1 MMAQKFSNFDNSR
14 VKTSF
19 VYLVIILFFCSSLVT
34 AAPVQKEATSATYI
48 TVNEQ
53 PIDAAS
59 EYSHN
64 GTGVNEEHPDWG
76 ATNTPISRQSERYAS
91 DDGNN
96 LTFWDRPDVPGPRE
110 VSNSLC
116 HESSIHPDSRNLSD
130 FVWLWGQFVT
140 HEMDHTTTQDGR
152 THDQLQPDTAHIQV
166 DESDPWMGFP
176 GGLYMRFFRSMIV
189 NGSDDP
195 DPSIQREHPNIIS
208 AWLDGSVVYGND
220 DPRADWLREHSGGR
234 MKVSD
239 YPEGDLMPQADYAN
253 DPTTPGM
260 SFAGFN
266 FSQSFVAG
274 DDRANEHVALLAIHV
289 LFVRE
294 HNRLAD
300 EIAERNPTWNDE
312 QIYQYARHINIGFIQ
327 TITYNEFLP
336 AVGVELDSYLGYN
349 SSIDPTITNEFSV
362 VAFRMGHSQIG
373 SFMLRMD
380 EDRNVIED
388 GHLTLR
394 EGFFDVT
401 PIIDEGG
408 IGPILRGLAYN
419 IEPENDLYYVDDL
432 RNQMFGPPGSG
443 GLDLCAVDIQRGRDH
458 GIPDYNTVREG
469 FGLPRYTDWSEITS
483 DVEIQGKLN
492 STYPDIDS
500 VDALIGMFAEDHL
513 ENSALGETMHFIIK
527 EQFTR
532 LRDGDRLHFESE
544 NSDVYELRS
553 EIENTTLAEII
564 LRNTEVESIQC
575 NAFYAEQDLDQMDC
589 THLNMEIDSSIPIDS
604 SNEFPISVILVLIL
618 VISVVLI
625 AILKGTESEDSIQNN
640 SENIE

>member
-1 MMAQKFSNFDNSR
+1 
-14 VKTSF
+14 
-19 VYLVIILFFCSSLVT
+19 
-34 AAPVQKEATSATYI
+34 
-48 TVNEQ
+48 
-53 PIDAAS
+53 
-59 EYSHN
+59 
-64 GTGVNEEHPDWG
+64 
-76 ATNTPISRQSERYAS
+76 
-91 DDGNN
+91 
-96 LTFWDRPDVPGPRE
+96 
-110 VSNSLC
+110 
-116 HESSIHPDSRNLSD
+116 
-130 FVWLWGQFVT
+130 
-140 HEMDHTTTQDGR
+140 
-152 THDQLQPDTAHIQV
+152 
-166 DESDPWMGFP
+166 
-176 GGLYMRFFRSMIV
+176 
-189 NGSDDP
+189 
-195 DPSIQREHPNIIS
+195 
-208 AWLDGSVVYGND
+208 
-220 DPRADWLREHSGGR
+220 
-234 MKVSD
+234 
-239 YPEGDLMPQADYAN
+239 
-253 DPTTPGM
+253 
-260 SFAGFN
+260 
-266 FSQSFVAG
+266 
-274 DDRANEHVALLAIHV
+274 
-289 LFVRE
+289 
-294 HNRLAD
+294 
-300 EIAERNPTWNDE
+300 
-312 QIYQYARHINIGFIQ
+312 
-327 TITYNEFLP
+327 
-336 AVGVELDSYLGYN
+336 
-349 SSIDPTITNEFSV
+349 
-362 VAFRMGHSQIG
+362 
-373 SFMLRMD
+373 MD

>member
-1 MMAQKFSNFDNSR
+1 MINNKESPRNNKFA
-14 VKTSF
+14 
-19 VYLVIILFFCSSLVT
+19 LMVIFLFSLSSLAAVT
-34 AAPVQKEATSATYI
+34 AAPIQKEGNSPSYI
-48 TVNEQ
+48 VSNEQ
-53 PIDAAS
+53 PIDNVS
-59 EYSHN
+59 QYSID
-64 GTGVNEEHPDWG
+64 GTGMNEEHPEWG
-76 ATNTPISRQSERYAS
+76 ATHTQISRQSERYPS
-91 DDGNN
+91 DDGNK

-110 VSNSLC
+110 ISNALC
-116 HESSIHPDSRNLSD
+116 HEYIDHPDSRGLSD
-130 FVWLWGQFVT
+130 YVWLWGQFAT
-140 HEMDHTTTQDGR
+140 HEIDHTTTQDGR
-152 THDQLQPDTAHIQV
+152 THDQLQPDTAHISV
-166 DESDPWMGFP
+166 SETDPWMGFE
-176 GGLYMRFFRSMIV
+176 GGLYMRFFRSIIV
-189 NGSDDP
+189 NGTDDP
-195 DPSIQREHPNIIS
+195 DPSVQREHPNTIS

-220 DPRADWLREHSGGR
+220 DSRADWLREHSGGR

-274 DDRANEHVALLAIHV
+274 DGRANEHVALLAIHV

-300 EIAERNPTWNDE
+300 EIAERNPSWTDE
-312 QIYQYARHINIGFIQ
+312 EIFQYARHINIGFIQ

-336 AVGVELDSYLGYN
+336 SLGIELDSYLGYN
-349 SSIDPTITNEFSV
+349 SSINPTITNEFSI

-380 EDRNVIED
+380 EDRNAIEE

-408 IGPILRGLAYN
+408 IAPIFRGLAYN
-419 IEPENDLYYVDDL
+419 VEPENDLYYVDDL

-443 GLDLCAVDIQRGRDH
+443 GLDLCAIDVQRGRDH
-458 GIPDYNTVREG
+458 GIPDFNTVREA
-469 FGLPRYTDWSEITS
+469 FGLPRYSNWSEITS
-483 DVEIQGKLN
+483 DTEIQEKLN

-500 VDALIGMFAEDHL
+500 VDALIGMYAEDHL

-532 LRDGDRLHFESE
+532 LRDGDRLHFESN
-544 NSDVYELRS
+544 NSDVYELRN
-553 EIENTTLAEII
+553 EIKNTTLAQII
-564 LRNTEVESIQC
+564 LRNTEIENLQC
-575 NAFYAEQDLDQMDC
+575 DVFYAEQDLDQMNCKNPNKEVTSNISYEDP
-589 THLNMEIDSSIPIDS
+589 NAISI
-604 SNEFPISVILVLIL
+604 NTVITLLLLI
-618 VISVVLI
+618 IVVLVVM
-625 AILKGTESEDSIQNN
+625 LKITKTEELVQSDSNQD
-640 SENIE
+640 E